1 MASPLPSLP
10 SEIFFDH
17 ILTRTSLES
26 LGRCRL
32 VSKDWNHI
40 TYDSRFWKSFCKRSD
55 SVSGFLIQS
64 QSQIDGK
71 HIQTFVSVDNKANKN
86 LSHAILDFLPVP
98 VKIEAVSQGLVFC
111 VNQNVSVVRDYYVC
125 KPTTLQWEKLP
136 NPKTRFLTSMSAM
149 AVLSSKPLRYKIIR
163 FSSHKYPFSKFKSRQ
178 YYNMTC
184 EVFDSNTWAWKRLKN
199 VSLPYCVLLGIDQP
213 YVTSCGAFYWLVR
226 LARSNQVFAFY
237 YEDDKESWEIFD
249 LPTPMEESDRFD
261 YKKLVEYQGR
271 LALIIC
277 EGEVMDLW
285 VMENHE
291 KKLWRKRK
299 TWTLSNKVFKQVE
312 GYIPPLA
319 ALYNSDIALTKGR
332 DEKLIFYNFEDSSA
346 NVVSLGNQPHQV
358 SKLQSDS
365 ERVNLRGRWRWFLNF
380 SGQRVGV
387 ISNL

>member
-1 MASPLPSLP
+1 MINTKKISREFESKSVDPMASPLPSLP

-32 VSKDWNHI
+32 VSKDWNHV

-55 SVSGFLIQS
+55 TISGFLIQS
-64 QSQIDGK
+64 QSQIDRK

-86 LSHAILDFLPVP
+86 FSHAILDFLPVP

-111 VNQNVSVVRDYYVC
+111 VNQNVSV
-125 KPTTLQWEKLP
+125 
-136 NPKTRFLTSMSAM
+136 
-149 AVLSSKPLRYKIIR
+149 PLRYKIIR

-184 EVFDSNTWAWKRLKN
+184 E
-199 VSLPYCVLLGIDQP
+199 P

-237 YEDDKESWEIFD
+237 YGDDKESWEIFD
-249 LPTPMEESDRFD
+249 LPPPMEESRGRFN

-277 EGEVMDLW
+277 EREVMDLW
-285 VMENHE
+285 VMENHG
-291 KKLWRKRK
+291 KKLWSKWK
-299 TWTLSNKVFKQVE
+299 TWTLSTKVFKQVE
-312 GYIPPLA
+312 GYVPPLA
-319 ALYNSDIALTKGR
+319 ALYN
-332 DEKLIFYNFEDSSA
+332 
-346 NVVSLGNQPHQV
+346 
-358 SKLQSDS
+358 
-365 ERVNLRGRWRWFLNF
+365 
-380 SGQRVGV
+380 
-387 ISNL
+387 

>member
-40 TYDSRFWKSFCKRSD
+40 TYDSK
-55 SVSGFLIQS
+55 VLEIFLQE
-64 QSQIDGK
+64 QRL
-71 HIQTFVSVDNKANKN
+71 HNKANKN

-261 YKKLVEYQGR
+261 YKKLVEYQ
-271 LALIIC
+271 
-277 EGEVMDLW
+277 
-285 VMENHE
+285 
-291 KKLWRKRK
+291 
-299 TWTLSNKVFKQVE
+299 
-312 GYIPPLA
+312 